1 MMAGEVA
8 ILISTL
14 VKFQDM
20 NQMRGVKLPSC
31 LSTQICSDLVIS
43 GLIGLIGLIFSAI
56 LPETHTFQ
64 KR

>member
-20 NQMRGVKLPSC
+20 NQMRGVKAAFLPDH
-31 LSTQICSDLVIS
+31 SDL
-43 GLIGLIGLIFSAI
+43 L
-56 LPETHTFQ
+56 
-64 KR
+64 